1 MAQTAI
7 GNPTEF
13 EKYAVQLWKY
23 YDVKSIFFDL
33 SKAKYTLAV
42 NGGSVVANNDLSY
55 ADAMTAAKLSEL
67 TNKAVNLS
75 LSQSGNNIT
84 FKNNGGSNV
93 EEMFYVYIPV
103 TVKYA
108 YGKLTEYVKIPVYPR
123 GQVPASVKRR

>member
-1 MAQTAI
+1 
-7 GNPTEF
+7 
-13 EKYAVQLWKY
+13 
-23 YDVKSIFFDL
+23 
-33 SKAKYTLAV
+33 
-42 NGGSVVANNDLSY
+42 
-55 ADAMTAAKLSEL
+55 MTAAKLSEL

-103 TVKYA
+103 TVEYA

-123 GQVPASVKRR
+123 GQVPASVKDVKE